1 MSSKRQLTLSLAFCV
16 RKIEIWLKFSIL
28 MHVRLLAGLEHY
40 RTSMIILMKGRKLE
54 VTIEIYLYQKFN
66 YQ

>member
-1 MSSKRQLTLSLAFCV
+1 
-16 RKIEIWLKFSIL
+16 

-40 RTSMIILMKGRKLE
+40 RTSMIIFMKGRKLE